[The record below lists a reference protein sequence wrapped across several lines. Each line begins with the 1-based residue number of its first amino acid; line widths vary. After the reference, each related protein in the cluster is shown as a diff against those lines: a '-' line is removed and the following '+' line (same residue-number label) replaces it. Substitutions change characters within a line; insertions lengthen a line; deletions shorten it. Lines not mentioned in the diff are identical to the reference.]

1 MVKKES
7 IKNPWSQLS
16 RLIYTRGAQ
25 AKQAPATNLKS
36 TNAPRK
42 TKKGNNRKM
51 GKNYLIF
58 EKCRKTAE

>member
-7 IKNPWSQLS
+7 IKNPWSQL
-16 RLIYTRGAQ
+16 IYTRGAQ
-25 AKQAPATNLKS
+25 VKQADTNLKS